1 MKYQNREYSWLKFN
15 ERVLN
20 EATEKQLSLK
30 DRLKFV
36 SIFSSNLDEFMMVR
50 VGSLYDL
57 MQAKSDSVDMV
68 GLSAKEQLDGIY
80 AQSRKLV
87 LRQQEIFFE
96 ILSEAKGEGLIIEP
110 WKGLSK
116 SEQNRLQQY
125 FMSDIYPVLT
135 PLAVDQHRPFPLIA
149 NMSLYFAL
157 KIEHQKKM
165 YLSLLQIP
173 GILPRLIPIEK
184 SAKKARYI
192 YLEDLIEQHLDTL
205 YPNMSVCSVGRF
217 RITRNGDLTVSDEGA
232 EDLLSQI
239 ESTIRKR
246 KWGQIIRLEVVE
258 GMDEGLI
265 KQLIKNL
272 QVEKEQ
278 LFTLQNPL
286 DLKFT
291 MHVEG
296 PVGNA
301 AFQASRH
308 EPKKVLEVER
318 KNLFNLIKKQDIF
331 FHVPYDSFHYI
342 EQLIEQAAEDEQVLA
357 IKMTLYRVNND
368 SNIVR
373 SLQRATLNGKQVTV
387 LVELMARFD
396 EENNIQWARELEK
409 VGANVIYGVPTLKT
423 HSKIFLI
430 VRKERN
436 VIKRYVHLATGNY
449 NSKTARIYTDMSILT
464 CREDI
469 ATDASTFF
477 NLISGY
483 ADNPNMSRLV
493 YAPERLRKRIVSLIE
508 QEMQAASKGK
518 SASIA
523 IKVNSLID
531 QDMIDKLYQASNAGV
546 KIRLIVRGICGL
558 IPGVKGQSEHIEV
571 RSIVG
576 EFLEHERIYAFENA
590 HPEGLYL
597 SSADLMTRNLDRR
610 VELMFPV
617 LDEIIAKRILN
628 TFELLWADDTKSS
641 LLLSDGNYVKQ
652 VGGRIHA
659 QQILKEM
666 IYTSNKDFNR
676 QVEAILHG
684 L

>member
-1 MKYQNREYSWLKFN
+1 MKYQNREFSWLKFN

-20 EATEKQLSLK
+20 EATEKALSLK

-50 VGSLYDL
+50 VGSLFDL
-57 MQAKSDSVDMV
+57 MQAKSDSTDMV
-68 GLSAKEQLDGIY
+68 GLTAEQQLGEIY
-80 AQSRKLV
+80 TQSRELV
-87 LRQQEIFFE
+87 LRQQDIFFR
-96 ILSEAKGEGLIIEP
+96 ILDEARDEGFVIER
-110 WKGLSK
+110 WEDLTEE
-116 SEQNRLQQY
+116 EQTRLQQY

-149 NMSLYFAL
+149 NMSIYFAL
-157 KIEHQKKM
+157 KIEHKKKL

-173 GILPRLIPIEK
+173 GILPRLIRIEK
-184 SAKKARYI
+184 SARKARYI

-205 YPNMSVCSVGRF
+205 YTNMQVKSVGRF

-232 EDLLSQI
+232 EDLLRQI
-239 ESTIRKR
+239 ENTIQKR
-246 KWGQIIRLEVVE
+246 RWGQIIRLEVVE
-258 GMDEGLI
+258 GMDESLM

-272 QVEKEQ
+272 QVSEEQ
-278 LFTLQNPL
+278 IFRLQNPL

-291 MHVEG
+291 MQVEG
-296 PVGNA
+296 PAGNP
-301 AFQASRH
+301 AFQSSRH
-308 EPKKVLEVER
+308 EPKKVHEVER
-318 KNLFNLIKKQDIF
+318 KNLFSLLKKQDVF
-331 FHVPYDSFHYI
+331 FHVPYDSFQYI
-342 EQLIEQAAEDEQVLA
+342 EQLIEQAADDEQVLA

-368 SNIVR
+368 SSIVR
-373 SLQRATLNGKQVTV
+373 SLQRATMNGKQVTV

-430 VRKERN
+430 VRKERSE
-436 VIKRYVHLATGNY
+436 IKRYVHLGTGNY
-449 NSKTARIYTDMSILT
+449 NSKTARIYTDMSIMT
-464 CREDI
+464 SREDI

-483 ADNPNMSRLV
+483 ADNPNMNRLV
-493 YAPERLRKRIVSLIE
+493 YAPERLRRRIESLIE
-508 QEMQAASKGK
+508 QEMKAAHEGK
-518 SASIA
+518 PASIA

-531 QDMIDKLYQASNAGV
+531 KAMIDKLYEASCAGV
-546 KIRLIVRGICGL
+546 NIRIIVRGICGL
-558 IPGVKGQSEHIEV
+558 IPGVPGQSEHIEV
-571 RSIVG
+571 HSVIG

-590 HPEGLYL
+590 HPEWLYL

-610 VELMFPV
+610 VELMFPI
-617 LDEIIAKRILN
+617 LDPTIQKRIMN

-652 VGGRIHA
+652 TGGRIHA
-659 QQILKEM
+659 HEILKELV
-666 IYTSNKDFNR
+666 YTSNKDFNR
-676 QVEAILHG
+676 QIEAILHG